1 MTTDTR
7 HSRWVLALAAAAS
20 LIVALDT
27 LVVTTALST
36 IRLDLGASIAEL
48 EWTVNAYNL
57 SALARKFADVFG
69 QAAWAAGSSSLWAR
83 RSRSARV
90 NFHSNGVAICS

>member
-1 MTTDTR
+1 MPALRTVERVKQLQLARPPALKQAAKQAAITNGYRQR
-7 HSRWVLALAAAAS
+7 HR
-20 LIVALDT
+20 
-27 LVVTTALST
+27 
-36 IRLDLGASIAEL
+36 R
-48 EWTVNAYNL
+48 L

-69 QAAWAAGSSSLWAR
+69 QAARATGRSSRWAS

>member
-1 MTTDTR
+1 MVEGELVD
-7 HSRWVLALAAAAS
+7 ALWREERV
-20 LIVALDT
+20 IVELDGY
-27 LVVTTALST
+27 AFHKF
-36 IRLDLGASIAEL
+36 RAQFEADRRRDAK
-48 EWTVNAYNL
+48 L

-69 QAAWAAGSSSLWAR
+69 QAAWVAGRSSRLAR